1 MPPQKNDKHIALTLL
16 IRFVDYLCLFALVSA
31 AIAIGLKFFSPLP
44 ALLSHPGTSET
55 SPSNPQR
62 TDVVRSD
69 P

>member
-1 MPPQKNDKHIALTLL
+1 MPLRKNDKHIALTLL

-31 AIAIGLKFFSPLP
+31 AIAIGLKFFSPMP
-44 ALLSHPGTSET
+44 APVSHPGATET

-62 TDVVRSD
+62 TDVVRFD